1 MRVQAI
7 GDVAKLVQ
15 RDGEAVALRHGQ
27 KEPEDG
33 VSGAR
38 ILSQVRV
45 PADSVIVTG
54 DAIGLQDM
62 LVVSMLHVRNA
73 GWPIVKH
80 RVQLGDL
87 DGKVVKASPWEDGPW
102 PGDSVLSVD
111 FDPGLPPEAN
121 PA

>member
-7 GDVAKLVQ
+7 GDVAKFVQ

-33 VSGAR
+33 VSGTR
-38 ILSQVRV
+38 IVSIVKI
-45 PADSVIVTG
+45 PADAVIVTG
-54 DAIGLQDM
+54 GSVGAPDTLA
-62 LVVSMLHVRNA
+62 VVMLHARHA
-73 GWPIVKH
+73 GWLIVKH

-87 DGKVVKASPWEDGPW
+87 DGIVVKASPWKDGPW
-102 PGDSVLSVD
+102 PGDSVLSAD
-111 FDPGLPPEAN
+111 YDPMLPPEAN